1 MDLYLPNR
9 PKYVNF
15 ILRSHILIL
24 LRTFLFEY
32 DRIILLDSSLL
43 LSNPSFLTLYFY
55 TSWSKSFGLILPV
68 YSNAVRQVPTL
79 LLLLL
84 LLLLLMLKIIETITE
99 REAKRIAMRKMR
111 RMKNKIEGER
121 ENKNKD

>member
-43 LSNPSFLTLYFY
+43 FSNPSLLTLYFY
-55 TSWSKSFGLILPV
+55 TSWSESFGLILPV
-68 YSNAVRQVPTL
+68 YSNAVRPAPTL
-79 LLLLL
+79 LLLP

-121 ENKNKD
+121 ERTRED

>member
-43 LSNPSFLTLYFY
+43 FSNPSFLTLYFD
-55 TSWSKSFGLILPV
+55 TSWSKSFGLF
-68 YSNAVRQVPTL
+68 YCCQASAYTTAAAAAAASNAQNNRNDY
-79 LLLLL
+79 
-84 LLLLLMLKIIETITE
+84 
-99 REAKRIAMRKMR
+99 RKRSQ
-111 RMKNKIEGER
+111 EDSDEEDE
-121 ENKNKD
+121 ENEE

>member
-32 DRIILLDSSLL
+32 GRIILLDSSLL
-43 LSNPSFLTLYFY
+43 FSNPSFLTLYFY
-55 TSWSKSFGLILPV
+55 TSWSKSFGLILSV
-68 YSNAVRQVPTL
+68 YSNAVRQAPTL
-79 LLLLL
+79 LLLP
-84 LLLLLMLKIIETITE
+84 LLLLLMLKIIEMIIE
-99 REAKRIAMRKMR
+99 REAKM
-111 RMKNKIEGER
+111 G
-121 ENKNKD
+121 

>member
-43 LSNPSFLTLYFY
+43 FSNPSFLTLYFY

-68 YSNAVRQVPTL
+68 YSNAVRQAPTL
-79 LLLLL
+79 LLLP

-121 ENKNKD
+121 EQERGL